1 MNRRRSIIGAL
12 IAVVALAVT
21 YWLAKVAHPF
31 GLQAW
36 MIREQ
41 SLRVFVWSVRDL
53 FKYSVL
59 TPAFL
64 VFIALTLTLQRLF
77 PAKPNQA
84 ILSVSFAQDLV
95 WFLYETILHA
105 IVIVTYVQLLT
116 MIYRRNFQFLTITAA
131 AQWPG
136 WLRLGVGILLLDFLY
151 WGQHFTNHKV
161 SVLWGFHTIHHSQK
175 QLNFFTDFRYHILEY
190 VVRQTW
196 LVIPF
201 LVLQVD
207 PSQIVWFL
215 LFAKWYTAFYHG
227 NIRTN
232 LGPLRFVL
240 VTPQSHR
247 IHHSIERSHR
257 DTNFGSLFSIW
268 DRLFG
273 TQYRGYDEYPETGI
287 EDEAFPHERTAGI
300 KSLLLK
306 PFTQMAYTV
315 RWNRR
320 QYAGRAGRER

>member
-1 MNRRRSIIGAL
+1 
-12 IAVVALAVT
+12 
-21 YWLAKVAHPF
+21 
-31 GLQAW
+31 
-36 MIREQ
+36 
-41 SLRVFVWSVRDL
+41 
-53 FKYSVL
+53 
-59 TPAFL
+59 
-64 VFIALTLTLQRLF
+64 LF

-84 ILSVSFAQDLV
+84 ILSVGFAQDLV
-95 WFLYETILHA
+95 WFLYETILHT

-116 MIYRRNFQFLTITAA
+116 MIYRRNFQFLTITAV
-131 AQWPG
+131 AQW
-136 WLRLGVGILLLDFLY
+136 
-151 WGQHFTNHKV
+151 
-161 SVLWGFHTIHHSQK
+161 
-175 QLNFFTDFRYHILEY
+175 LNFFTDLRYHILEHI
-190 VVRQTW
+190 VRHTW

-201 LVLQVD
+201 LMLQVD
-207 PSQIVWFL
+207 PPQIVWFS
-215 LFAKWYTAFYHG
+215 LFAKWYTRFYHG
-227 NIRTN
+227 NLRTN

-287 EDEAFPHERTAGI
+287 EDEAFPHERVASI

-306 PFTQMAYTV
+306 PFTQMVYTV